1 MIFANPKVIFVNSK
15 GYLYICKNMKTLP
28 RTITSNLLQALQVSP
43 VVFLNGARQSGKSTL
58 VQNLQENIGSEDAPA
73 VYISF
78 DRPTQMAAAASAPE
92 SFLSSYNKTLIID
105 EVQLVPELFRALKV
119 VVDELRLKDR
129 LHSNGRYLL
138 TGSAN
143 VLALPKLSD
152 PLVGRMTVLTLYP
165 FCTAEASQGK
175 CNGLDKLINFDF
187 AYITDRGLS
196 ITEAMKLATFPEIAD
211 KSAKERSIW
220 FDGYLTTIL
229 QRDVRMLADLE
240 KISIL
245 PNLLRILAIRAGNLI
260 NDADIAR
267 DIGLN
272 PTTSKFYRN
281 ILKMMFLNFDVEPW
295 FRNIGKRLVKAPKGF
310 LTDTLILCHMLDLNL
325 EDIEKNKPDL
335 FGHVL
340 ENYVATELT
349 KLLTFSET
357 KAKLLHFR
365 TSDGKE
371 VDFVLE
377 KPDGLVFAIEV
388 KKSESVNIQDF
399 KGIQALAELTPK
411 EFIGGVV
418 LYSGRD
424 VVPFGK
430 NLWAVPL
437 HILWQ

>member
-1 MIFANPKVIFVNSK
+1 
-15 GYLYICKNMKTLP
+15 MKTLP
-28 RTITSNLLQALQVSP
+28 RNITPRIIDALKVSP

-58 VQNLQENIGSEDAPA
+58 VQGILNEIGSDGNPA
-73 VYISF
+73 TYLTF
-78 DRPTQMAAAASAPE
+78 DRPTVMAAAASAPE
-92 SFLSSYNKTLIID
+92 AFLLAYKSTVIVD
-105 EVQLVPELFRALKV
+105 EVQMVPEIFRALKV

-129 LHSNGRYLL
+129 ANANGKYLL

-143 VLALPKLSD
+143 ILALPKLSD

-165 FCTAEASQGK
+165 FCAAEASKGK
-175 CNGLDKLINFDF
+175 GNGLDRIMKMDF
-187 AYITDRGLS
+187 EGITDRGLS
-196 ITEAMKLATFPEIAD
+196 IIDAMKLATFPEIAD
-211 KSAKERSIW
+211 KNSREVSIW

-229 QRDVRMLADLE
+229 QRDVKLLVELE
-240 KISIL
+240 KIAVL
-245 PNLLRILAIRAGNLI
+245 PNLLRVLAARAGNLL
-260 NDADIAR
+260 NDADISR

-272 PTTSKFYRN
+272 PVTGKFYRN

-295 FRNIGKRLVKAPKGF
+295 YKNIGKRLVKSPKGY
-310 LTDTLILCHMLDLNL
+310 LLDTLMLCHMLDLNL
-325 EDIEKNKPDL
+325 EDIEKSKPEL

-349 KLLTFSET
+349 KLLTFSDT
-357 KAKLLHFR
+357 RAQLLHFR

-377 KPDGLVFAIEV
+377 RPDGSLFAIEI
-388 KKSESVNIQDF
+388 KKAESVNMYDF
-399 KGIQALAELTPK
+399 KGIRALEEFAPK

-418 LYSGRD
+418 LYSGKQ

-430 NLWAVPL
+430 NLWAVPF

>member
-1 MIFANPKVIFVNSK
+1 
-15 GYLYICKNMKTLP
+15 MKTLP
-28 RTITSNLLQALQVSP
+28 RHITSRLLQALNVSP

-58 VQNLQENIGSEDAPA
+58 VQNLREQIGSTNDPA
-73 VYISF
+73 AYVSF
-78 DRPTQMAAAASAPE
+78 DRPTQMAAASSAPE
-92 SFLSSYNKTLIID
+92 SFLSSYSDTLIID

-119 VVDELRLKDR
+119 VVDELRLQDKE
-129 LHSNGRYLL
+129 HANGRYLL

-143 VLALPKLSD
+143 ILALPKLSD

-175 CNGLDKLINFDF
+175 GNGLDKLFRFDF
-187 AYITDRGLS
+187 SNISDRGLR
-196 ITEAMKLATFPEIAD
+196 ITDAIRLATFPEIAD
-211 KSAKERSIW
+211 KNAVDRGIW
-220 FDGYLTTIL
+220 FDGYLATIL
-229 QRDVRMLADLE
+229 QRDVRLLAELE
-240 KISIL
+240 KISVL
-245 PNLLRILAIRAGNLI
+245 PNLLRILAIRAGNLL

-267 DIGLN
+267 DLGLN
-272 PTTSKFYRN
+272 PVTSKFYRN

-295 FRNIGKRLVKAPKGF
+295 YRNIGKRLVKSPKGY
-310 LTDTLILCHMLDLNL
+310 LTDTLLLCHVLDLNL

-335 FGHVL
+335 FGHIL
-340 ENYVATELT
+340 ENYIATELT

-377 KPDGLVFAIEV
+377 RPDGSVFAIEI
-388 KKSESVNIQDF
+388 KKAEAINMKDF
-399 KGIQALAELTPK
+399 KGIVELAALTEK
-411 EFIGGVV
+411 EFIGGVI
-418 LYSGRD
+418 LYSGKE

-430 NLWAVPL
+430 NLWAVPF

>member
-1 MIFANPKVIFVNSK
+1 
-15 GYLYICKNMKTLP
+15 MKTLP
-28 RTITSNLLQALQVSP
+28 RHITPRLLQALNVSP

-58 VQNLQENIGSEDAPA
+58 VQNLREQIGNNDDPA
-73 VYISF
+73 AYISF
-78 DRPTQMAAAASAPE
+78 DRPTQMAAASSAPE
-92 SFLSSYNKTLIID
+92 SFLSAYKDTLIID

-119 VVDELRLKDR
+119 VVDELRLQDKENA
-129 LHSNGRYLL
+129 NGRYLL

-143 VLALPKLSD
+143 ILALPKLSD

-175 CNGLDKLINFDF
+175 GNGLDRLINFDF
-187 AYITDRGLS
+187 AKISSRGLS
-196 ITEAMKLATFPEIAD
+196 ITDAMKLATFPEIAD
-211 KSAKERSIW
+211 KNATERGIW

-229 QRDVRMLADLE
+229 QRDVRLLAELE
-240 KISIL
+240 KISVL
-245 PNLLRILAIRAGNLI
+245 PNLLRILAIRAGSLL

-272 PTTSKFYRN
+272 SITSKFYRN
-281 ILKMMFLNFDVEPW
+281 ILKMMFLNFDIEPW
-295 FRNIGKRLVKAPKGF
+295 YRNIGKRLVKAPKGY
-310 LTDTLILCHMLDLNL
+310 LTDTLMLCHMLDLNL

-335 FGHVL
+335 FGHIL
-340 ENYVATELT
+340 ENYIATELT

-377 KPDGLVFAIEV
+377 RPDGSVFAIEI
-388 KKSESVNIQDF
+388 KKSESVNIHDF
-399 KGIQALAELTPK
+399 KGIQTLALLTEK

-418 LYSGRD
+418 LYSGKE

-430 NLWAVPL
+430 NLWAVPF

>member
-1 MIFANPKVIFVNSK
+1 
-15 GYLYICKNMKTLP
+15 MKTLP
-28 RTITSNLLQALQVSP
+28 RYITTRLLESLSVSP
-43 VVFLNGARQSGKSTL
+43 VVFLNGIRQSGKSTL
-58 VQNLQENIGSEDAPA
+58 VQNLREIVGSKDNPA
-73 VYISF
+73 AYVSF

-92 SFLSSYNKTLIID
+92 RFLSSYKNTLIID
-105 EVQLVPELFRALKV
+105 EVQMVPELFRALKV
-119 VVDELRLKDR
+119 IVDELRLMDKA
-129 LHSNGRYLL
+129 HANGRYIL

-143 VLALPKLSD
+143 ILALPKLSD

-175 CNGLDKLINFDF
+175 GNGLDRLINFDF
-187 AYITDRGLS
+187 TDITDRGLS
-196 ITEAMKLATFPEIAD
+196 ITDAMKLATFPEIAD
-211 KSAKERSIW
+211 KDAKERSIW

-229 QRDVRMLADLE
+229 QRDVKLVAELE
-240 KISIL
+240 KISVL
-245 PNLLRILAIRAGNLI
+245 PNLLRMLATRAGNLL

-272 PTTSKFYRN
+272 PVTSKFYRN

-310 LTDTLILCHMLDLNL
+310 LADTLMLCHMLDLNL
-325 EDIEKNKPDL
+325 EDMEKNKPDL

-349 KLLTFSET
+349 KLLTFSDT

-377 KPDGLVFAIEV
+377 KQDGSVFAIEI
-388 KKSESVNIQDF
+388 KKSESVNIRDF
-399 KGIQALAELTPK
+399 KGIQTMAELTEK
-411 EFIGGVV
+411 EFIGGVI
-418 LYSGRD
+418 LYSGKE

-430 NLWAVPL
+430 NLWAVPY